1 MLEFRALT
9 KRFGG
14 VTAVDG
20 VDLAIR
26 RGEFVTFLGPSGS
39 GKTTMLRLLAGFEL
53 PSSGSISIDG
63 RDVSRLRPADR
74 GIGMVFQQYAL
85 FPHLTVAGNVA
96 YGLRMRRWE
105 RRRRDE
111 RVEEMLR
118 VVRLEGYGERYARQL
133 SGGQQQRV
141 ALARALAFGPSV
153 LLMDEPLGALD
164 RRLRQ
169 DMETE
174 FRRIHRELEPTI
186 VYVTHDQEEA
196 LALSDRIAIVRD
208 GRVLAFG
215 APRDLL
221 ARPTSAFVAS
231 FFSGANLLAAAD
243 VQADGD
249 GYASATCLGQRLRLP
264 VGGAL
269 GGPMR
274 LAVVPN
280 DLRRGADGPAL
291 DVAGTVTDLSLLS
304 DVVRVKLDVPGEGG
318 VIARLPPREC
328 ADLEV
333 GGSLTLRV
341 ACGDATLVPDDGG

>member
-133 SGGQQQRV
+133 SGASSMSAATCAAQRV
-141 ALARALAFGPSV
+141 A
-153 LLMDEPLGALD
+153 
-164 RRLRQ
+164 
-169 DMETE
+169 
-174 FRRIHRELEPTI
+174 PT
-186 VYVTHDQEEA
+186 
-196 LALSDRIAIVRD
+196 
-208 GRVLAFG
+208 
-215 APRDLL
+215 P
-221 ARPTSAFVAS
+221 
-231 FFSGANLLAAAD
+231 
-243 VQADGD
+243 
-249 GYASATCLGQRLRLP
+249 CP
-264 VGGAL
+264 V
-269 GGPMR
+269 
-274 LAVVPN
+274 
-280 DLRRGADGPAL
+280 
-291 DVAGTVTDLSLLS
+291 
-304 DVVRVKLDVPGEGG
+304 
-318 VIARLPPREC
+318 
-328 ADLEV
+328 
-333 GGSLTLRV
+333 
-341 ACGDATLVPDDGG
+341 